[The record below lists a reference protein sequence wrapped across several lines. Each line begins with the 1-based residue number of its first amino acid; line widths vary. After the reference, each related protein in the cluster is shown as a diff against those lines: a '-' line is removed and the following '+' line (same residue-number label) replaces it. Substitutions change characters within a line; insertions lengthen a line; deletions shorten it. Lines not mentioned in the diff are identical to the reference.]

1 MGSQRLYDW
10 LIRLTGLLVLA
21 GLTSALF
28 FAFRE
33 QLLPYQQE
41 GDVFETVYAIRSDEE
56 EEEEAASEDENET
69 IFEGETS

>member
-1 MGSQRLYDW
+1 MESRKLYDW

-28 FAFRE
+28 FAFKE

-56 EEEEAASEDENET
+56 EEEETASEDENENNS
-69 IFEGETS
+69 EGETT